1 MLNNL
6 IIAPEISTSDTIK
19 INIDKIIIIGVK
31 IKYRTIFNV
40 IIYMRY
46 IITIHRIS
54 GNIPIEKT
62 TKGIRKVAR
71 KNLTFDSDG

>member
-1 MLNNL
+1 LNNL

-46 IITIHRIS
+46 IITSHRIS